1 MSEET
6 VSFAVISYRS
16 DDGVGR
22 DRSGGAEGE
31 RRSSQA
37 KGPVPDD
44 TPKRPDGNARPP
56 KVQPPIAEGISQV
69 TQRGHKAVKSGFVSF
84 FAAQKERS
92 LRRKIA

>member
-69 TQRGHKAVKSGFVSF
+69 TQRGHKAVKSGLCPFLLP
-84 FAAQKERS
+84 KKND
-92 LRRKIA
+92 L